1 MKDRARLRLEI
12 RGRVQGVWFRG
23 SAQKEA
29 LRLGIDGWARNRAD
43 GSVEIL
49 AEGSPESLRT
59 FIEWCHQG
67 PSGARVSRVDRHRE
81 APGDDLNGFRVRY

>member
-1 MKDRARLRLEI
+1 MKDRVRLRLEI

-29 LRLGIDGWARNRAD
+29 LRLAIDGWARNRAD

-49 AEGSPESLRT
+49 AEGLPASMGA
-59 FIEWCHQG
+59 FVEWCHSG
-67 PSGARVSRVDRHRE
+67 PSGARVSRVDRHPE
-81 APGDDLNGFRVRY
+81 ATGDDLNGFSVRY